1 MSKGS
6 FTQDPQSTAGLR
18 RPGGHL
24 PALAGVWKKLQERM
38 PSTVVSPGLRLTA
51 SHAADT
57 AALGGSRIVHRMKP
71 CYVSLMD
78 PASPLRERAGENPQ
92 PHTSYCQ
99 TLLSGHI
106 SPTETY
112 RPFHLSPKQHS
123 NLCMIASLEKTTKTH
138 STLFRG
144 AQNRC
149 RRESKT
155 QTYFGF
161 KRC

>member
-24 PALAGVWKKLQERM
+24 VHWQASGGSFRSGCQAQWFLLGSGSQPATQ
-38 PSTVVSPGLRLTA
+38 
-51 SHAADT
+51 ADT

-112 RPFHLSPKQHS
+112 RPFHLSPKQHW

-149 RRESKT
+149 RKESKT
-155 QTYFGF
+155 QTDFGF

>member
-24 PALAGVWKKLQERM
+24 PALAGIWRKLQERM
-38 PSTVVSPGLRLTA
+38 PSTVVSPGLSSQPATQQTQLRSGA
-51 SHAADT
+51 AESSIGRSPAMSHLWILLLLYMREQEKIPSPTLPIAE
-57 AALGGSRIVHRMKP
+57 R
-71 CYVSLMD
+71 CY
-78 PASPLRERAGENPQ
+78 R
-92 PHTSYCQ
+92 
-99 TLLSGHI
+99 HI

-112 RPFHLSPKQHS
+112 RPFRLSPKQHS

-155 QTYFGF
+155 QTDFGF